1 MDCTSLEGKVFL
13 VTGASSGLGK
23 ETVRRLVRRDATVIM
38 ASRSLGGIHLAIKDI
53 SSKKDMGIKAELV
66 TCTIFE
72 SFAVPTM
79 IVL

>member
-1 MDCTSLEGKVFL
+1 MDNTSLEGKVFL

-38 ASRSLGGIHLAIKDI
+38 ASRSLGGIHQAIKDI

-66 TCTIFE
+66 TFTAILKALP
-72 SFAVPTM
+72 SQP
-79 IVL
+79 